1 MIPKIT
7 KLYRISPVISC
18 ILYLRTQSY
27 RLFLLGPQQQQHS
40 YLSVLPPHPVPHFF
54 SKRKHKHKHKYTT
67 SAFLHVCAGTKSS
80 SLIFTKCKHKYRHK
94 HKYPTAAQQHN
105 IGDRPTTISCFLY
118 ILMHFLRHIAHGFV
132 DIYISWFVLF
142 ICIYVRGQSNFFLRN
157 SALHSLLYQQRQN
170 KKTKRTPKQT

>member
-1 MIPKIT
+1 M
-7 KLYRISPVISC
+7 YSISANT
-18 ILYLRTQSY
+18 ILSAFLAGPSAAAT
-27 RLFLLGPQQQQHS
+27 FLLVCS
-40 YLSVLPPHPVPHFF
+40 ATTSSSSFF

-118 ILMHFLRHIAHGFV
+118 ILMQFLRHIAHGFV

>member
-40 YLSVLPPHPVPHFF
+40 YLSVLAPHPVPHFF
-54 SKRKHKHKHKYTT
+54 SKRKHKYTT
-67 SAFLHVCAGTKSS
+67 SAFLLVCAGTKSS

-94 HKYPTAAQQHN
+94 HKCKHKYRYKHKYPTAAQQQN
-105 IGDRPTTISCFLY
+105 IGDRPTTMSCFLY
-118 ILMHFLRHIAHGFV
+118 ILMQFLRHFDHGFV

-142 ICIYVRGQSNFFLRN
+142 ICIYVRGQSNFFSEKLCT
-157 SALHSLLYQQRQN
+157 ALSSLP
-170 KKTKRTPKQT
+170 TKAKQEN